1 MVQEQCTRNHVP
13 ICQEL
18 NNDLAACMTLQAL
31 QQELGR
37 ATVKANGV
45 SAMETQLTAA
55 RRQMAKVLEDLQVS
69 WAFHS
74 TVYNDCSLQQ
84 PKLTVVIVFLKLLH
98 SNAA

>member
-1 MVQEQCTRNHVP
+1 
-13 ICQEL
+13 
-18 NNDLAACMTLQAL
+18 MTLQAL

-69 WAFHS
+69 WVFHS

-84 PKLTVVIVFLKLLH
+84 PKLTVVIVSLKLLH